1 MTDMKIDVA
10 IAERARAGA
19 TLAETEL
26 LALESADL
34 LSLGMLAD
42 EVRRA
47 RVGDLV
53 SYARVAP
60 THWRTLGRWRRW
72 LRPMRCG

>member
-10 IAERARAGA
+10 ITERARAGA
-19 TLAETEL
+19 TLTETEL

-42 EVRRA
+42 EHAPAAACLRRRGVDLEVVCERLRRDVRA
-47 RVGDLV
+47 
-53 SYARVAP
+53 AA
-60 THWRTLGRWRRW
+60 
-72 LRPMRCG
+72 